1 MKLYVYYL
9 SGGSS
14 VQEAESVSGVAGG
27 AVRLMSAGQLTVAV
41 SEFAGDA
48 VAITRENVLAHER
61 VVRSVLR
68 HTTPLPFRFGTLAT
82 EAQLQSYLQS
92 QQELLQSK
100 LQFVSGCVEMSVKII
115 WPGADAN
122 REVPAFRIN
131 HSLDSRKDG
140 AGAAFLKAKRRE
152 GLGEQIATAKATE
165 IASWL
170 KARLAP
176 SIRKDQVT
184 IRSQDKLVLAAAH
197 LVDRSFLDNY
207 RLELRKARDERPDL
221 HFLTSGPWPPYSF
234 VNIDLEFKTQ
244 FGVS

>member
-82 EAQLQSYLQS
+82 ETQLQSYLQS

-100 LQFVSGCVEMSVKII
+100 LQFLSGCVEMSVKII

-122 REVPAFRIN
+122 REVPAFRIS

-184 IRSQDKLVLAAAH
+184 IRSQDKLVLAAAY